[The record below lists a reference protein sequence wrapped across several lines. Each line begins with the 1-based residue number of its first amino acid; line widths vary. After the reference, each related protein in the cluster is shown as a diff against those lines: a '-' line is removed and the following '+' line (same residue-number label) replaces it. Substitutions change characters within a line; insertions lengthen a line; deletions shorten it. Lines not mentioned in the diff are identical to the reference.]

1 MIILTNDPTQRF
13 WSDIQAMGSHC
24 TIVRDVLGALSNTPS
39 RSISP
44 PTVDMIE
51 GHKRE
56 HELSHLYKHQQG
68 EKAMY
73 HGLRPRLPSA
83 RLPVGSDFMSAAF
96 CRFLFLTFAVE

>member
-1 MIILTNDPTQRF
+1 MTILTNDPTQRF
-13 WSDIQAMGSHC
+13 WLDIRAMGSHC
-24 TIVRDVLGALSNTPS
+24 TIVWDVLGALGNTPS

-68 EKAMY
+68 KQCIMTCGPAC
-73 HGLRPRLPSA
+73 PLPA
-83 RLPVGSDFMSAAF
+83 CRWAA
-96 CRFLFLTFAVE
+96 TS